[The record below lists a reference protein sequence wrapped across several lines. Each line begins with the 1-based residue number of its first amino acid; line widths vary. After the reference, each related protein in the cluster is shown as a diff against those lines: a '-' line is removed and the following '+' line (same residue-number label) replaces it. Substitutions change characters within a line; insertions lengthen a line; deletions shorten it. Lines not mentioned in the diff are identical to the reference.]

1 MVVLKDCLFVLA
13 VVDNLAAL
21 VGLCGGLEVHKAA
34 RVFPVFKDIQMDN
47 FYERFP
53 TIIQDNPLSEDLQ
66 TQIYKIPSVEKIVLD
81 GCVVGRLVESKVVY
95 DSPEDNL
102 ETVNSLSPELVANA
116 SELVDGTINY
126 DEIGLDGIVVNK
138 YRTDRSD
145 TNYGDLKIGDTL
157 LFHTRQ
163 AFYPASCRV

>member
-1 MVVLKDCLFVLA
+1 M
-13 VVDNLAAL
+13 
-21 VGLCGGLEVHKAA
+21 
-34 RVFPVFKDIQMDN
+34 
-47 FYERFP
+47 
-53 TIIQDNPLSEDLQ
+53 
-66 TQIYKIPSVEKIVLD
+66 
-81 GCVVGRLVESKVVY
+81 GRLVESKVVY

>member
-1 MVVLKDCLFVLA
+1 M
-13 VVDNLAAL
+13 
-21 VGLCGGLEVHKAA
+21 
-34 RVFPVFKDIQMDN
+34 
-47 FYERFP
+47 
-53 TIIQDNPLSEDLQ
+53 
-66 TQIYKIPSVEKIVLD
+66 
-81 GCVVGRLVESKVVY
+81 GRLVESKVVY
-95 DSPEDNL
+95 DSPKDNL

-157 LFHTRQ
+157 SFHFDVAGQTIEKTFADPGIFKGCSRSVWLII
-163 AFYPASCRV
+163 AK